1 MSLNYYLR
9 KENTANA
16 RIDILTGEII
26 KEREREFL
34 RSSSNPANSQASITP
49 SKSQPIQTDTHARHN
64 CALIMDLLKNGS
76 GSMML
81 NGEAVD
87 ISKMESIL
95 KSLTSNPAAVGNDRA
110 HELLGIDPIEAEK
123 NNASIVALTDL
134 FKNLT
139 VTETELQTS
148 GGFNSNFYDHE
159 GMRVVDTS
167 SMECAYMMS
176 DGDDGLMER
185 SGKPDGS
192 STVFPLFFEMK
203 GKNYSKHECLLQGLR
218 RIHAA
223 SNMHGIFKKFMAM
236 TIDRETAWVVWFD
249 IDQTSKERQFR
260 SLSMLLVER
269 ELLFGLWLAV
279 TTKALKCPAYVYSED
294 AWALT
299 NALKQLG
306 LRWDLCLIQLLRVS
320 SSRIYRVQVG
330 DGKNK
335 GAVDPKKSF
344 EFVIKA
350 NGDASRFETEVAAME
365 AVAGVY
371 AQKHREFYAR
381 AYVRGDRKGEM
392 QHFPAAFGW
401 TLPQMDY
408 GAIKFEYILADFDLG
423 DRTHAI
429 VMRVGQP
436 IKELSLAMCWD
447 VSQSLDYIHEAGYVH
462 TDIRSTNILYFPV
475 IISSQSRSEE
485 ASGAPALCTS
495 TGPVPGSVPVPVAGP
510 CYQVIDFDLC
520 VKLPP
525 PGGAIA
531 AVCDTVS
538 VMMYEGSRATDAPKH
553 FQDQLQIIHSHGSAS
568 TVGVSVAWSK
578 KDDIKMFYEYV
589 IRKFLKDSGIL

>member
-1 MSLNYYLR
+1 
-9 KENTANA
+9 
-16 RIDILTGEII
+16 
-26 KEREREFL
+26 
-34 RSSSNPANSQASITP
+34 
-49 SKSQPIQTDTHARHN
+49 
-64 CALIMDLLKNGS
+64 
-76 GSMML
+76 MML

-87 ISKMESIL
+87 ISMMESIL
-95 KSLTSNPAAVGNDRA
+95 KNLSSNSATVGNDRA

-123 NNASIVALTDL
+123 NNASIDALTDL
-134 FKNLT
+134 FKNLI
-139 VTETELQTS
+139 VTETVLQTS
-148 GGFNSNFYDHE
+148 GGLGFNCKFYDNE

-167 SMECAYMMS
+167 SMGCAYMMS
-176 DGDDGLMER
+176 DGEDGLMER

-249 IDQTSKERQFR
+249 IDHSQTSKERQFR

-279 TTKALKCPAYVYSED
+279 TTKALQCPAYVYSED

-299 NALKQLG
+299 NALNQLG

-350 NGDASRFETEVAAME
+350 NGDASRFDTEVAAME

-371 AQKHREFYAR
+371 AQKHREFYAK
-381 AYVRGDRKGEM
+381 AYVRGDKDGVI
-392 QHFPAAFGW
+392 QYFLADFGW
-401 TLPQMDY
+401 KVPLMDY
-408 GAIKFEYILADFDLG
+408 GVIKFEYRLEGIDSFN
-423 DRTHAI
+423 RTHAI
-429 VMRVGQP
+429 VMRMGQP
-436 IKELSLAMCWD
+436 IKELSLAMCLD
-447 VSQSLDYIHEAGYVH
+447 VSQSLDSIHEAGYVH

-475 IISSQSRSEE
+475 IISSLSQSQESSS
-485 ASGAPALCTS
+485 SGLPLSVA
-495 TGPVPGSVPVPVAGP
+495 GSGPVAGP

-520 VKLPP
+520 VKLPRV
-525 PGGAIA
+525 GDA
-531 AVCDTVS
+531 AVCDTVE
-538 VMMYEGSRATDAPKH
+538 VVMYEGSRATDAPNH
-553 FQDQLQIIHSHGSAS
+553 FQDQLQNIHNGNSAS
-568 TVGVSVAWSK
+568 NVGVTVAWSK

-589 IRKFLKDSGIL
+589 IRKFLSHSGIL